1 MAAILNFVLGEI
13 HSLGEGNERGI
24 SIAFK
29 STLSYFEKVSQAIKN
44 CSL

>member
-1 MAAILNFVLGEI
+1 MAAILNFVLEEI
-13 HSLGEGNERGI
+13 HSLGAGNEPGI

-29 STLSYFEKVSQAIKN
+29 STLRHFEKLSQAIKN

>member
-1 MAAILNFVLGEI
+1 MAAILNFVLEEI
-13 HSLGEGNERGI
+13 HFWGVGNEQGI

-44 CSL
+44 CPL